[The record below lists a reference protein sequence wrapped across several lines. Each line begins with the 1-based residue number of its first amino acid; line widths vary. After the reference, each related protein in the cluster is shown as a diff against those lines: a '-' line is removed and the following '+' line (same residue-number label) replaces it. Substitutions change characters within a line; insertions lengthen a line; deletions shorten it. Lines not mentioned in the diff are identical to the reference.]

1 MARYEATDTDIIPHF
16 VRRGDYRLQ
25 GSSVLIL
32 TLSFTF
38 VTLLVT
44 AIVEWAWLKK
54 QREPTRVEDENDVH
68 G

>member
-1 MARYEATDTDIIPHF
+1 
-16 VRRGDYRLQ
+16 
-25 GSSVLIL
+25 L

-44 AIVEWAWLKK
+44 AIVEWAWLRK
-54 QREPTRVEDENDVH
+54 QREPTPVQDH